1 MLHLSNL
8 MLSDNREIKTEKS
21 FEDCLSFTL
30 LQLDPSSPR
39 LGRQLEHSPVVA
51 ALAGVHVQGVR
62 VGEVLLLDRILA
74 LLLPAADM

>member
-1 MLHLSNL
+1 MLRSVLQYLLRAEMGLKYRMSRL
-8 MLSDNREIKTEKS
+8 I
-21 FEDCLSFTL
+21 FTL

-51 ALAGVHVQGVR
+51 TLGGVHVQGVR

-74 LLLPAADM
+74 LILPAADM